1 LYGNEV
7 NAATPVLFADSFLSK
22 YLGRMDRDPDFAGI
36 AQEIFDAFALGRQA
50 IVEKN
55 YDLRDAQAAI
65 IREKIS
71 MIMGVRAVYYLEYAK
86 QAFAANDKGAAF
98 HDLSEGVGFIYSLQ
112 FTRNPETDMPYFSH
126 EEVNDLLATLF
137 AGNGFWDV
145 EATTL
150 ESMAAD
156 IAARFPFTVAEA
168 L

>member
-1 LYGNEV
+1 MEG
-7 NAATPVLFADSFLSK
+7 
-22 YLGRMDRDPDFAGI
+22 DPDFAGI

-65 IREKIS
+65 IREKVS
-71 MIMGVRAVYYLEYAK
+71 MIMGVRAVYYLESGK
-86 QAFAANDKGAAF
+86 QAFAANDKAAAF

-112 FTRNPETDMPYFSH
+112 FTRDPETNQPYFTH
-126 EEVNDLLATLF
+126 EEVANYLETLLT
-137 AGNGFWDV
+137 GNGFWDV
-145 EATTL
+145 EAATL
-150 ESMAAD
+150 EDMAAD